1 MNLAARIAG
10 VRPAPEVRAA
20 GHEDTLWLREAFVG
34 ARTTSGELV
43 TVEEA
48 LHLDPV
54 VAAVRL
60 LSDSLGALPLKVF
73 QRMRGGAGRMEAWM
87 EPAYRLLHDEPNPE
101 MGAMDLW
108 SLVMTHLQCWGNAY
122 LAKQYAPGGVR
133 IVRALWPLHPAA
145 VKVGRSGGLKRF
157 EYREPETGRVY
168 EYTAAD
174 VIHVRGLSLDGLIG
188 LSPIA
193 LARTAIGRGL
203 AADAFAGGFFRH
215 SAIPRGVVKVEKT
228 LSDDAAERLSER
240 WHALYGGRNQGRVA
254 VLEEGTTFEPI
265 TMPLEDAQFV
275 EQEKLGVQKIAR
287 IFGVPAA
294 MIGGERGDSLTYS
307 TVEGDA
313 INFER
318 YSLRPWMTRLEQAL
332 ARDRDLFPG
341 DSRSLYP
348 EFIADALLRADTKTR
363 YESYAI
369 GLDPVKGWMRR
380 DEVRALEN
388 LPAETDDGVPA

>member
-1 MNLAARIAG
+1 MSLAARIAG
-10 VRPAPEVRAA
+10 VRAPKERAA
-20 GHEDTLWLREAFVG
+20 TPSDTLWLREAFMG
-34 ARTTSGELV
+34 ARAPSGEMV

-54 VAAVRL
+54 IAAVGL
-60 LSDSLGALPLKVF
+60 LSESLGALPLKVF
-73 QRMRGGAGRMEAWM
+73 QRMRGGGGRMEAWM

-133 IVRALWPLHPAA
+133 LVRALWPLHPSA
-145 VKVGRSGGLKRF
+145 VRVGRTGGLKRF
-157 EYREPETGRVY
+157 EYTEPETGRTY
-168 EYTAAD
+168 EYTTAD
-174 VIHVRGLSLDGLIG
+174 VIHIRGISLDGLVG

-215 SAIPRGVVKVEKT
+215 SAIPRGVVRVEKT
-228 LSDDAAERLSER
+228 LSDEAAERLAER
-240 WHALYGGRNQGRVA
+240 WHALYGGRNQGRIA

-287 IFGVPAA
+287 IFRVPASL
-294 MIGGERGDSLTYS
+294 IGGERGDSLTYS

-313 INFER
+313 IHFER
-318 YSLRPWMTRLEQAL
+318 YSLRPWMTRIEQAL

-341 DSRSLYP
+341 ETRSLYP
-348 EFIADALLRADTKTR
+348 EFIADAMLRADTKTR
-363 YESYAI
+363 YESYGMA
-369 GLDPVKGWMRR
+369 LDPVTGWMRR
-380 DEVRALEN
+380 EEVRSLEN
-388 LPAETDDGVPA
+388 LPPEPGREEAPA